1 MDNVLDYSIKDLER
15 YIESINGR
23 KYIAAQVFDW
33 IYKKNIFDFSLMT
46 NLSKELRNKLK
57 QYFIVDIP
65 IAKKI
70 LKDKNTTKYLFEL
83 HDKNLIESV
92 IMKHGYG
99 VSICVSSQIGCN
111 MGCVFCKSG
120 KTKKIR
126 NLTTSELVSQVLFVI
141 KDSKKKISSVVIM
154 GIGEPLDNYDNVMKF
169 IRIINDKNGLNI
181 GARHITVSTVGIP
194 SFIEKYALENIQ
206 TNLAVSLHA
215 PNDNLR
221 NKLIP
226 INRVFNLKILMSSVK
241 KYIEKTKR
249 RVCIQYIILKDVND
263 SEKCAHELVGLLHG
277 LNVYVNLIPYNE
289 TNSLSFK
296 SSSKS
301 DIDSFMNILKEN
313 KIDVCVRVKF
323 GSNINASCGQ
333 LRANFELK

>member
-15 YIESINGR
+15 YIESINEK

-57 QYFIVDIP
+57 QDFIVDIP

-111 MGCVFCKSG
+111 MGCVFCQSG

-249 RVCIQYIILKDVND
+249 RVCIQYIMLKDVND

-289 TNSLSFK
+289 TNSLSLK
-296 SSSKS
+296 SSSRS
-301 DIDSFMNILKEN
+301 DIDSFMNILKKN